1 MLRINLELLGPLV
14 QQMGMNPQIAGYLR
28 RRRSA
33 LTNKPHRLKL
43 ELPSVPSS
51 HHVDIFPFHHDT

>member
-33 LTNKPHRLKL
+33 LTNKPRAPMNSGDECHLCHLWEK
-43 ELPSVPSS
+43 
-51 HHVDIFPFHHDT
+51 